1 MITAGFACVLLL
13 VLCTLIHYEML
24 GFLKFSLART
34 AAIPRRAKLI
44 VVILGSMGSHFLQ
57 ITLFAAAYFV
67 LRDRFGLGTFG
78 GEFNDSF
85 FSFMY
90 YSAETY
96 TSLGFGDIFPIGAI
110 RMFTGIEALTG
121 LVMIGWTASFT
132 YLEMTRYWADP

>member
-1 MITAGFACVLLL
+1 
-13 VLCTLIHYEML
+13 ML